1 MVQKKMNLPAQ
12 FLILKIVIRKNLL
25 SILFGLRK
33 LKFIDNI
40 SGLQLFQ
47 LMKPVIFLII
57 SIIFTKNK
65 LTHLSRADIGQWE
78 MFMFIAG
85 FLTFFWVTGIIQSLL
100 PLYNRNKT
108 YRKLGENG
116 TTKSPEIFN
125 AFLLLC
131 FFSLLF
137 FGLGHSLKNNFS
149 VFHFSGNVPYI
160 NLLLLYILLS
170 SPVCLIE
177 YIYLLNN
184 RSHRIIQYGLYTFTA
199 QLIFIVA
206 PLLFGKDIIWS
217 IYGLLAITVIRWVWL
232 IILLRRYTE
241 MKISVEFMKEHLYLG
256 LPLIIT
262 TLISGSAQYTDG
274 IIISAVYR
282 DPAKFAW
289 FRYGAKEF
297 PLVLMLANG
306 LSNAMLSE
314 FSTRER
320 MKESLAKIRVK
331 SKRLM
336 NFLFPVTM
344 LIMLFSRWI
353 YPRMFNP
360 DFDKSSGIFL
370 IYSLLIIPRLVF
382 PQTIIVGRKKTYIT
396 LIAAILELVVNIPLS
411 LLMIKWGYGLVGV
424 ALSTFIV
431 YTISKIFLAGYLW
444 IRMHIKPSEY
454 IPVRL
459 YAFYSLLTTIL
470 FILIDHRII
479 NIH

>member
-1 MVQKKMNLPAQ
+1 
-12 FLILKIVIRKNLL
+12 
-25 SILFGLRK
+25 LRRIK
-33 LKFIDNI
+33 LIDNI

-47 LMKPVIFLII
+47 LMKPVVFLII
-57 SIIFTKNK
+57 SIVFTKSH
-65 LTHLSRADIGQWE
+65 LTRADIGQWE

-85 FLTFFWVTGIIQSLL
+85 LITFFWVTGIIQSLL
-100 PLYNRNKT
+100 PLYHRNKT
-108 YRKLGENG
+108 YRKIGDNG
-116 TTKSPEIFN
+116 TSKSPEIFN

-137 FGLGHSLKNNFS
+137 FILGHSLKSNFS
-149 VFHFSGNVPYI
+149 VFHIKGNVPYI

-184 RSHRIIQYGLYTFTA
+184 RSYRIFQYGVYTFTA
-199 QLIFIVA
+199 QLIFIITPV
-206 PLLFGKDIIWS
+206 LFNKDIIWS
-217 IYGLLAITVIRWVWL
+217 IYGLLAITGFRWVWL

-256 LPLIIT
+256 VPLILT
-262 TLISGSAQYTDG
+262 SLISGSAQYTDG
-274 IIISAVYR
+274 VIISAVYR
-282 DPAKFAW
+282 DPAMFAW

-306 LSNAMLSE
+306 LSNAMLPE

-320 MKESLAKIRVK
+320 MKESLAKIRAK

-336 NFLFPVTM
+336 HFLFPTAM
-344 LIMLFSRWI
+344 IMMLFTRWI
-353 YPRMFNP
+353 YPRIFNP
-360 DFDKSSGIFL
+360 EFQKSADIFL

-382 PQTIIVGRKKTYIT
+382 PQTIIVGRKKTHIS
-396 LIAAILELVVNIPLS
+396 LFAAILELVINIPLS
-411 LLMIKWGYGLVGV
+411 LLMIKWGYGIIGV

-431 YTISKIFLAGYLW
+431 YTIGKVFLMGYLW
-444 IRMHIKPSEY
+444 VKMKIKPSEY

-459 YAFYSLLTTIL
+459 YAFYSVLIAIL
-470 FILIDHRII
+470 FVLIDHRII
-479 NIH
+479 DIH